1 MNNLLDDSLV
11 GLALLISLGYLVA
24 SLGPRTLRNR
34 LLAALSGVLAR
45 APPFLGLARA
55 AQKLA
60 AAAGKAQ
67 GACGGCDNCGNEPS
81 SAKASPSGKASP
93 SAEIKVSVDKIG
105 RRA

>member
-1 MNNLLDDSLV
+1 MNNFLDDSLV
-11 GLALLISLGYLVA
+11 GLALLLSLVYLVA

-34 LLAALSGVLAR
+34 LLAGMSGLLAR
-45 APPFLGLARA
+45 APPFLGLARV

-60 AAAGKAQ
+60 AAAAVKAQ
-67 GACGGCDNCGNEPS
+67 GACGGCDNCGSEPS
-81 SAKASPSGKASP
+81 SGPQSS

>member
-1 MNNLLDDSLV
+1 MKNLLDDSLV
-11 GLALLISLGYLVA
+11 GLALLVSLGYLVA

-34 LLAALSGVLAR
+34 LLAALSGALAR

-81 SAKASPSGKASP
+81 SAKASPS
-93 SAEIKVSVDKIG
+93 AEIKVSVDKIG